1 MVDGG
6 GGGSG
11 VQVVVAVVI
20 LVKVVV
26 VKSDARLRGRVVVVV
41 LVDDER
47 LADRM
52 VRVVVEVRL
61 VPVISAAAVRIL
73 VAVAMLSMMRRVQF
87 VDVVATVVRLLVVIE
102 VGQEIVYFCQEL
114 LVAN

>member
-1 MVDGG
+1 M
-6 GGGSG
+6 
-11 VQVVVAVVI
+11 QVVVVV

-26 VKSDARLRGRVVVVV
+26 VKSDAGLRRRVVVVV

-47 LADRM
+47 LANR
-52 VRVVVEVRL
+52 VARVVVEVRL
-61 VPVISAAAVRIL
+61 VPVIAATVRIL
-73 VAVAMLSMMRRVQF
+73 VAVVMLSMMRRVQF

>member
-1 MVDGG
+1 M
-6 GGGSG
+6 
-11 VQVVVAVVI
+11 VVAVVV

-26 VKSDARLRGRVVVVV
+26 VKSDAGLWRRMVVVV
-41 LVDDER
+41 LVNDER

-52 VRVVVEVRL
+52 ARVVVEVRL
-61 VPVISAAAVRIL
+61 VPVIAAAVRIL
-73 VAVAMLSMMRRVQF
+73 VAVVMLSMMRRNLF
-87 VDVVATVVRLLVVIE
+87 VDVVVMRLLVIIE

>member
-1 MVDGG
+1 M
-6 GGGSG
+6 
-11 VQVVVAVVI
+11 VVAVVV

-26 VKSDARLRGRVVVVV
+26 VKSDAGLWRRVVVVV
-41 LVDDER
+41 LVNDER

-52 VRVVVEVRL
+52 ARVVVEVRL

-73 VAVAMLSMMRRVQF
+73 VAVVMLSMMRRNLF
-87 VDVVATVVRLLVVIE
+87 VDVVVMRLLVIIE